1 MFKMRKLTGDAVRTA
16 GILDECNDMTLL
28 TIHTYPDTC
37 LRKRAKMVTRFDDDL
52 ARLTQDMAET
62 MYDAPG
68 VGLAAPQLDIN
79 QRVVVIDV
87 SEDKNDLRVLINP
100 QISRME
106 GEQEYEEGCLSI
118 PGEFGIVRRAA
129 QISVQAQ
136 DLNGDQFEFE
146 AEGLLSIC
154 VQHEIDHLNGILF
167 IDHLSRLKR
176 DRIKKRLKKEAR
188 QSA

>member
-1 MFKMRKLTGDAVRTA
+1 MS
-16 GILDECNDMTLL
+16 LL
-28 TIHTYPDTC
+28 AIHTYPDSC
-37 LRKRAKMVTRFDDDL
+37 LRRQAKPVTSFSDDL
-52 ARLTQDMAET
+52 ANLAQDMART

-68 VGLAAPQLDIN
+68 VGLAAPQVNIN
-79 QRVVVIDV
+79 KRVVVIDV

-100 QISRME
+100 KITQMQ

-118 PGEFGIVRRAA
+118 PGEFGIVKRAA
-129 QISVQAQ
+129 QIEVQAE
-136 DLNGDQFEFE
+136 DLTGQSFEFQ
-146 AEGLLSIC
+146 ADGLLAIC

-167 IDHLSRLKR
+167 IDHLSKLKR